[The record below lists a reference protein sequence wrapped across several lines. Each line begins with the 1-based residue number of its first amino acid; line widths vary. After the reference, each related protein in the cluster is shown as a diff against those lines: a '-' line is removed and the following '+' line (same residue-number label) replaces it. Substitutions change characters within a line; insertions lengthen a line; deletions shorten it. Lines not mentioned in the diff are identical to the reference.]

1 MHRRFFISAWSI
13 VACATV
19 VSADDK
25 VTYDQQ
31 VVAILRESCLSCHN
45 AEQKKGD
52 LDLSSYAGLSVGSSS
67 GEVVDAGNA
76 DASKLLL
83 VISHR
88 AEPFMPLGK
97 PKLGDDKIAMIR
109 KWIEQGL
116 LENSGSVAKKGKPRA
131 NLALSAAPN
140 GKPTEPITLPT
151 DALLDPVIHAPRST
165 AVTAIAQNPWAPLL
179 AIGGQK
185 QILLYRSDNLSLAG
199 ILPFPEGFANSLQFT
214 RNGRYLL
221 AAGGLGA
228 QSGHAVLFDFVT
240 GRRLANVGDEYDAI
254 LAADIN
260 PEQSIIAIG
269 GPNRLVKG
277 VHVASGETIYTI
289 KKHTDWVTSLA
300 FSPDGVLLADG
311 DRNGGLLVSEAA
323 NGGLFYDLRGHTAAV
338 TAVSFRSDSNV
349 LASGSEDGTIRLW
362 NMQDGAAIKNW
373 QHGGRVTDVRYA
385 LDGKLVSTGRDHKVK
400 VWDGEGKLL
409 REFEAFPDI
418 ALRGTFNDDGTR
430 VIGADWSGQVRVFN
444 ATDGA
449 RLGEL
454 NPNPLPLAP
463 QIAQAEQLV
472 ATFAAK
478 QSEWTSSIASLR
490 QDAEK
495 LTRDTNALKQ
505 RKAELEGD
513 AIKAAEAELAAAK
526 SAHEQAVAEKSETV
540 GQRLADMEAAT
551 KKLEALRAELAALPK
566 QIADGEAAAAAKSQE
581 AAALERTIAEH
592 AAAAPRLKR
601 LRTAAAFTPVFY
613 GRQELADA
621 MSMHEDRLS
630 AVKAARETLQVQ
642 QAAVQRIKK
651 DVADGPALIVTREQQ
666 LIATRDEATTAQKPI
681 DDAKAALV
689 PLVAKANVDGDALK
703 AKTAEAGTLLE
714 ALNKVKAGVDA
725 AQAAVTKAQGDAVHL
740 LATVQQTQSNIVAK
754 QTAQKVVADV
764 ATAKKAE
771 LEKLTV
777 DAKAKDAEL
786 AAARTAAQPKIDA
799 LKKSQADLHSVS
811 QLLDKAAADSK
822 VRLDAIARLKAE
834 HQAKA
839 DALAKA
845 RADVQAKLEALQ
857 KAIAA
862 AKEKPDDKSLAEAVE
877 ARRNEHAVAAAA
889 VPSQETE
896 LQSLAAFTTD
906 LEAENGTLADL
917 VGKLTAQRH
926 SLAQA
931 TQSLEADAK
940 PSIALVDRLTKEHGA
955 LAGRV
960 AALNE
965 ETPRLQASVALL
977 TKELASMSES
987 VTQLT
992 NQRNAVVERIKTLE
1006 AEHRKAMEA
1015 LAAPTAAHQA
1025 ALAAAD
1031 AAKRQAEATQ
1041 QAVATAQAHL
1051 EAEQKKLNAA
1061 IEKVASA
1068 EKDLAAAKAA
1078 VESGPQR
1085 IAESEAAVQQAV
1097 EAVGVAE
1104 SAAAQAAASVEAIAK
1119 KLDEVTAA
1127 WMSTKA

>member
-1 MHRRFFISAWSI
+1 MHRRVLLSAWFV
-13 VACATV
+13 VACAAG

-31 VVAILRESCLSCHN
+31 VVAIFRESCLSCHN

-88 AEPFMPLGK
+88 VEPFMPLGK
-97 PKLGDDKIAMIR
+97 PKLADDKIAVIR

-131 NLALSAAPN
+131 NPTLSTAPT
-140 GKPTEPITLPT
+140 GKPTDPIALPS
-151 DALLDPVIHAPRST
+151 DALLEPVVHAPRST
-165 AVTAIAQNPWAPLL
+165 AVTAMAHNPWAPLL

-185 QILLYRSDNLSLAG
+185 QILLYRTDSLSLAG

-214 RNGRYLL
+214 RNGKYLL

-240 GRRLANVGDEYDAI
+240 GRRVARVGDEYDAI

-277 VHVASGETIYTI
+277 INVASGETIYTI

-373 QHGGRVTDVRYA
+373 QHGDRVTDVRYA
-385 LDGKLVSTGRDHKVK
+385 LDGKLISTGRDHKVK
-400 VWDGEGKLL
+400 VWDGDGKLL

-418 ALRGTFNDDGTR
+418 ALRGVFNDGGTR

-454 NPNPLPLAP
+454 NPNPLPLAL

-472 ATFAAK
+472 ATLAAK
-478 QSEWTSSIASLR
+478 QGEWTGNLASLR
-490 QDAEK
+490 QDAENI
-495 LTRDTNALKQ
+495 TRETNALKQ
-505 RKAELEGD
+505 RKADLEGD
-513 AIKAAEAELAAAK
+513 VMKAAEAELAAAR
-526 SAHEQAVAEKSETV
+526 SAHEKAVAEKSETA
-540 GQRLADMEAAT
+540 GQRAADAEAAT
-551 KKLEALRAELAALPK
+551 KKLEGLRAELALMPK
-566 QIADGEAAAAAKSQE
+566 RITDGEAAAAGKSQE
-581 AAALERTIAEH
+581 AGALERTIAEH
-592 AAAAPRLKR
+592 TAAAPRLKQ
-601 LRTAAAFTPVFY
+601 LRAAVAFTPVFY
-613 GRQELADA
+613 GRLELAE
-621 MSMHEDRLS
+621 SQSQQEDRM
-630 AVKAARETLQVQ
+630 
-642 QAAVQRIKK
+642 AAVQAAQ
-651 DVADGPALIVTREQQ
+651 DVLRARQTALARLKEEIVNGPALIAMREQQ
-666 LIATRDEATTAQKPI
+666 LVASREAVAATQKPVA
-681 DDAKAALV
+681 DAQAALV
-689 PLVAKANVDGDALK
+689 PIVAKANADGELLK
-703 AKTAEAGTLLE
+703 LKTAEVATMLD
-714 ALNKVKAGVDA
+714 ALNKVKATVDA
-725 AQAAVTKAQGDAVHL
+725 AQAAVAKAQADASSL
-740 LATVQQTQSNIVAK
+740 LATVQGTQANILAK
-754 QTAQKVVADV
+754 QTAQKVVGDV
-764 ATAKKAE
+764 ASGKKAE

-777 DAKAKDAEL
+777 DATTKEAEL
-786 AAARTAAQPKIDA
+786 AAARTAAQPKIEA
-799 LKKSQADLHSVS
+799 LQKSQGDLHSVS
-811 QLLDKAAADSK
+811 QSLDKTTADAK
-822 VRLDAIARLKAE
+822 VRLDAIARLKGE
-834 HQAKA
+834 HQAKV

-857 KAIAA
+857 RAMAA

-896 LQSLAAFTTD
+896 LQSLAAFATE
-906 LEAENGTLADL
+906 LEAEHGTLADL
-917 VGKLTAQRH
+917 VGKLMTQRQ

-931 TQSLEADAK
+931 TQTLEADAK
-940 PSIALVDRLTKEHGA
+940 PSIAAVDRLTKEHSA
-955 LAGRV
+955 LTVRV
-960 AALNE
+960 TALNE
-965 ETPRLQASVALL
+965 ETPRLQASVTLL
-977 TKELASMSES
+977 TQELAGMNES

-992 NQRNAVVERIKTLE
+992 NQRNGVVERIKTLE

-1015 LAAPTAAHQA
+1015 LAAPAAAHQA
-1025 ALAAAD
+1025 AVAAAD
-1031 AAKRQAEATQ
+1031 AAKRQAETSQ
-1041 QAVATAQAHL
+1041 QAVAAAQVHL
-1051 EAEQKKLNAA
+1051 EAERKKLNAA
-1061 IEKVASA
+1061 LEKVASA
-1068 EKDLAAAKAA
+1068 DKELATAKAA
-1078 VESGPQR
+1078 VESGPRR

-1097 EAVGVAE
+1097 EAVAAAE
-1104 SAAAQAAASVEAIAK
+1104 SAATQAAASVEAVTK

-1127 WMSTKA
+1127 WMSTKS